1 MTVVSP
7 RYIPVLYKD
16 MKQQLE
22 IFEIDNTS
30 VPVTI
35 PVLGGFSA
43 GFPSPATDYT
53 GERIDL
59 NEIFIK
65 DPGNTYYARVQGYTL
80 LEGDLRPGDAL
91 LFDTSLRPRRG
102 DLAVCNIDGEILLKF
117 IDRRE
122 GLYCLIDG
130 ADCRTEVLDKDSESY
145 VMGIVTTLFIRRKLG
160 GKRRTLP
167 RWGVRL
173 KDEKQTSKRAIRW
186 GYTPETENDE
196 KRTVDLNR
204 EFVKHP
210 IYAGYGLIVGQ
221 SLREDAIDDGD
232 SVIIDTIVH
241 PEEGDLAVSYRMGE
255 FMIKYI
261 EMRDG
266 ALWLVPGNSKYEP
279 VRISEEEDTRK
290 LVWGIVT
297 YSIKQLRPDGKKRA
311 A

>member
-1 MTVVSP
+1 
-7 RYIPVLYKD
+7 

-22 IFEIDNTS
+22 IFEIDNIS

-65 DPGNTYYARVQGYTL
+65 DPGNTYYARVRGYTL

-91 LFDTSLRPRRG
+91 LFDASLRPRKG
-102 DLAVCNIDGEILLKF
+102 DLAVCTIDGEILLKF
-117 IDRRE
+117 IDRRQ
-122 GLYCLIDG
+122 GNYCLVDG
-130 ADCRTEVLDKDSESY
+130 ADDQTEVLNEDSPSY
-145 VMGIVTTLFIRRKLG
+145 VMGIVTTLFIRRKLN

-173 KDEKQTSKRAIRW
+173 KDERPTTKRAIRW

-196 KRTVDLNR
+196 KMKVDLNR
-204 EFVKHP
+204 ELVKHP

-241 PEEGDLAVSYRMGE
+241 PEAGDLAVSYRMGE

-261 EMRDG
+261 EVRDG
-266 ALWLVPGNSKYEP
+266 SLWLVPGNCEYEP

-297 YSIKQLRPDGKKRA
+297 YSIKQLRKFDVKKRA

>member
-1 MTVVSP
+1 
-7 RYIPVLYKD
+7 

-22 IFEIDNTS
+22 IFEIDDTS
-30 VPVTI
+30 APVTI

-91 LFDTSLRPRRG
+91 LFDASLRPRKG
-102 DLAVCNIDGEILLKF
+102 DLAVCTIDGEMLLKF
-117 IDRRE
+117 IDRRQ
-122 GLYCLIDG
+122 GNYCLVDG
-130 ADCRTEVLDKDSESY
+130 ADHRTEILDEDSPSY
-145 VMGIVTTLFIRRKLG
+145 VMGIVTTLFIRRKLN

-167 RWGVRL
+167 RWGVRP
-173 KDEKQTSKRAIRW
+173 KDEQLTTKRAIRW
-186 GYTPETENDE
+186 EYTPETENDE
-196 KRTVDLNR
+196 KMKVDLNR
-204 EFVKHP
+204 ELVKHP

-261 EMRDG
+261 EVRNG
-266 ALWLVPGNSKYEP
+266 SLWLVPGNSEYEP

-297 YSIKQLRPDGKKRA
+297 YSIKQLRRFDVKKRA

>member
-1 MTVVSP
+1 
-7 RYIPVLYKD
+7 

-53 GERIDL
+53 GDRIDL
-59 NEIFIK
+59 NEIFVK
-65 DPGNTYYARVQGYTL
+65 DPGNTCYARVKGYTL

-91 LFDTSLRPRRG
+91 LFDVSLRPRKG
-102 DLAVCNIDGEILLKF
+102 DLTVCNIDGEILLKF
-117 IDRRE
+117 IDRRQ
-122 GLYCLIDG
+122 GNYCLVDG
-130 ADCRTEVLDKDSESY
+130 VDDQTEVLDEDSRSY
-145 VMGIVTTLFIRRKLG
+145 VMGIVTTLFIRRKQG
-160 GKRRTLP
+160 GGRRTLP

-173 KDEKQTSKRAIRW
+173 KDERQTKKRAIRW
-186 GYTPETENDE
+186 GYTPESESDE
-196 KRTVDLNR
+196 KVKVDLNR

-261 EMRDG
+261 EVRDG
-266 ALWLVPGNSKYEP
+266 ALWLVPGNSEYDP

-297 YSIKQLRPDGKKRA
+297 YSIKQLRKFDEPQRKTA
-311 A
+311 